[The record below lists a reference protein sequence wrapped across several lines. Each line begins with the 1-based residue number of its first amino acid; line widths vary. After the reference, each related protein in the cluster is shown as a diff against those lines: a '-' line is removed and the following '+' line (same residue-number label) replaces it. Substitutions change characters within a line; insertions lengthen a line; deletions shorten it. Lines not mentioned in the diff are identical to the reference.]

1 MRKLEIRIGK
11 AHCSWYSFHSEN
23 NKWAVLSVDLRFL
36 LLLVPSAH
44 QLHSGAVPSPPNVK
58 FNCWTSK
65 DKLFNWIMVCLNET
79 KRIQRFLKHFGDFGE
94 NCWTDWPRLF
104 CFPIPDH
111 HLKKQDTL
119 VTSPNM
125 CFFFSSPSFVCFCK
139 RHVQGVFIAPKPG
152 ADLGGGCRGRAPPP
166 PPLPKWPVAFC
177 KVCRYVW

>member
-1 MRKLEIRIGK
+1 MG
-11 AHCSWYSFHSEN
+11 CTFSWFTFSASFSPFSSPATL
-23 NKWAVLSVDLRFL
+23 W
-36 LLLVPSAH
+36 
-44 QLHSGAVPSPPNVK
+44 SGSFSPNVK

-104 CFPIPDH
+104 CFPISDH

-139 RHVQGVFIAPKPG
+139 RHLQGVFIAPKPG

-166 PPLPKWPVAFC
+166 PPPNDLWLSAKYADMFDKYSQQFTLC
-177 KVCRYVW
+177 YYIDKSLLLCIRF